1 MEDNK
6 IRMLLVEDERTLA
19 QIISDTLTE
28 KGFDVQ
34 LAYNGQQGYDAV
46 HVALPDIIVTDIMM
60 PSMDGFT
67 FVKKLRSEGYKI
79 PIIFLS
85 ARSAAE
91 DVVEGFETGGNDY
104 LRKPFSM
111 SELIVRAKSLLGR
124 SEPSSHEKP
133 QTIFQIGSYIF
144 NSEKQTLAF
153 TERQHG
159 IADECQ
165 DSSNAS
171 IVLSAR
177 EADVLLM
184 LCRRPGEVISSEEIL
199 KKLWGSD
206 DYFNSRSLNVFITHL
221 RNKLAKDPS
230 VSIVNARGI
239 GYKLLRG

>member
-1 MEDNK
+1 MEDKK

-28 KGFDVQ
+28 KGFDVK
-34 LAYNGQQGYDAV
+34 LAFNGQQGYDAV

-67 FVKKLRSEGYKI
+67 FVKKLRSEGYRI

-104 LRKPFSM
+104 LRKPFAM

-133 QTIFQIGSYIF
+133 QTVFQIGSYIF
-144 NSEKQTLAF
+144 DSEKQTLM
-153 TERQHG
+153 TDG
-159 IADECQ
+159 IQ
-165 DSSNAS
+165 DAGEES

-177 EADVLLM
+177 EADLLAM

>member
-1 MEDNK
+1 MEDKK

-19 QIISDTLTE
+19 QIIRDTLTE

-67 FVKKLRSEGYKI
+67 FVKKLRSEGYRI

-104 LRKPFSM
+104 LRKPFAM

-133 QTIFQIGSYIF
+133 QTVFQIGSYIF
-144 NSEKQTLAF
+144 DSEKQTLTF
-153 TERQHG
+153 TRQQCG
-159 IADECQ
+159 TL
-165 DSSNAS
+165 SSEDC

-177 EADVLLM
+177 EADVLVM
-184 LCRRPGEVISSEEIL
+184 LCRRPGEVIPSEDIL